1 MKCDES
7 RPRCSHCE
15 RLNLECKWRP
25 QSNSTAAHATL
36 AAAVPAGARSPAMRS
51 HATDASVSPAA
62 SMFQPMQ
69 AVDEIFDYA
78 SFMWDTGDV
87 WQQVPEPGQQMS
99 LDGQVLVSS
108 LHVSL

>member
-1 MKCDES
+1 
-7 RPRCSHCE
+7 
-15 RLNLECKWRP
+15 
-25 QSNSTAAHATL
+25 
-36 AAAVPAGARSPAMRS
+36 
-51 HATDASVSPAA
+51 
-62 SMFQPMQ
+62 MFQPMQ

-108 LHVSL
+108 LHFLP